1 MADAAPGALRP
12 DQGENK
18 NPLAAIDPA
27 WAWAAYRAEA
37 PEAGGPWNRELAA
50 HLYRRAGFAATW
62 SQLDDAVA
70 AGCLATVERLMTGE
84 GPTADGQG
92 AEGFYA
98 QAARSAESLLGSG
111 NPEQLAAWWL
121 HVLIHT
127 PHPLRERMTLFWHG
141 HFATSAAKVSDMRMM
156 YAQNG
161 LLRKNALGRFGPLLD
176 QVSKDPAMLIWLD
189 STTNHKA
196 HPNENFAREVM
207 ELFCLGIG
215 NYSEH
220 DIKEAARAFTG
231 WELRQNEFRF
241 NRHQHDAGQKT
252 VLGQT
257 GAWTGDDVLRILLE
271 QPATGRFL
279 ARKLFRY
286 LVSETAEPPA
296 ALLEPLAA
304 GLREHE
310 YDLSWLVRTVLT
322 SNLFYSAYAVRQR
335 VKGPVELAVGLLRS
349 LEASAST
356 YALHEDLKKLGQGVL
371 FPPNVK
377 GWDGGTAWINSST
390 LVGRAN
396 LVWAIVNR
404 DGRVKARFVPEKL
417 AALTGADQP
426 AEIATRLEELLLAC
440 PLPDEVQVQLASI
453 AAADDGSARQRLGRL
468 MHAIAT
474 LPEYQLG

>member
-1 MADAAPGALRP
+1 MADAAPTTSNSATDPSPR
-12 DQGENK
+12 E
-18 NPLAAIDPA
+18 NPLAAVDTG
-27 WAWAAYRAEA
+27 WAWAEYR
-37 PEAGGPWNRELAA
+37 PDAGKPWNRELAA

-62 SQLDDAVA
+62 RQLDEAVA
-70 AGCLATVERLMTGE
+70 AGCQATVDRLMSGDL
-84 GPTADGQG
+84 PTTNGQKTD
-92 AEGFYA
+92 EFYV
-98 QAARSAESLLGSG
+98 QAARSAESLLVSS
-111 NPEQLAAWWL
+111 NPQQLAAWWL

-141 HFATSAAKVSDMRMM
+141 HFATSAAKVTDVRMM
-156 YAQNG
+156 YTQNV
-161 LLRKNALGRFGPLLD
+161 LLRNNALGRFGPLLD
-176 QVSKDPAMLIWLD
+176 QVSKDPAMLVWLD

-241 NRHQHDAGQKT
+241 NRYQHDPGQKT

-257 GAWTGDDVLRILLE
+257 GAWTGDDVLRILLA

-279 ARKLFRY
+279 VRKLFRY
-286 LVSETAEPPA
+286 FVSETADPPA

-304 GLREHE
+304 GLRQHD
-310 YDLSWLVRTVLT
+310 YDLAWLVRRLVG
-322 SNLFYSAYAVRQR
+322 SNLFYSQHAVRQR
-335 VKGPVELAVGLLRS
+335 IKGPVELAVGLIRS
-349 LEASAST
+349 LDVSANV
-356 YALHEDLKKLGQGVL
+356 YALHEDLAKLGQGVL

-396 LVWAIVNR
+396 LMWAIVNG
-404 DGRVKARFVPEKL
+404 DGRMRVRFVPEKL
-417 AALTGADQP
+417 PALEGADQP
-426 AEIATRLEELLLAC
+426 AVVAARLTELLLAC
-440 PLPDEVQVQLASI
+440 PLPDALQVQLASI
-453 AAADDGSARQRLGRL
+453 AAADDGSVRQRLVRL